1 MKVFTNLSITY
12 RLRKSKEPTFK
23 GAKVIYCRV
32 TLDTS
37 RADFSTKQRIA
48 EKQWCNFT
56 ERVKGSSQSIETINL
71 YLDSLTK
78 QITDLYLKY
87 RGSNSS
93 LNLVDI
99 KENIFHYN
107 ENSKSGLKEASRG
120 FNYVVG
126 LYIKDIEEKERVGI
140 ITNGTFKC
148 YRASINSLLEYVNLN
163 RVGSSEID
171 LKIMDKQYFYGF
183 EKFLL
188 TIKKMNKNSTH
199 KVLKHTRRIFT
210 YAYNNGWINSKPE
223 IWFNVKYV
231 NPPRPLLTME
241 EIKVL
246 MGLQLVEKNLE
257 ETLDCFLFQ
266 VFSGLS
272 YQELKT
278 LNNRHIK
285 HINGRYWIIIK
296 RKKTGNEQKLILLP
310 EALKIVQ
317 KYNANI
323 QNKDLV
329 AFLPVKSNQK
339 YNVNLKTLQS
349 LAGIE
354 TKMSSHLGRHVFA
367 TTIALSN
374 GMPLETVSK
383 ILGHTNMKTT
393 QIYAK
398 VLDDK
403 IALDFDSLSLNL
415 STKI

>member
-12 RLRKSKEPTFK
+12 RLRKSKIPHFK

-32 TLDTS
+32 TLDSS
-37 RADFSTKQRIA
+37 RADFSTKQKIV
-48 EKQWCNFT
+48 EKQWCKIT

-78 QITDLYLKY
+78 RITDLYLKH
-87 RGSNSS
+87 RGT
-93 LNLVDI
+93 NLSFGLIDI
-99 KENIFHYN
+99 KENIFSYT
-107 ENSKSGLKEASRG
+107 EPLKSSLKEANRG
-120 FNYVVG
+120 FNYVVS
-126 LYIKDIEEKERVGI
+126 LYLKDIEEKERVGL
-140 ITNGTFKC
+140 ITTGTFKC
-148 YRASINSLLEYVNLN
+148 YRASINSLIEYVNLN
-163 RVGSSEID
+163 RVGVSEID
-171 LKIMDKQYFYGF
+171 LKTMDKQYFYEF

-210 YAYNNGWINSKPE
+210 YAYNNGWISNKPE

-246 MGLQLVEKNLE
+246 IGLNLNEKHLE

-272 YQELKT
+272 YRELKT
-278 LNNRHIK
+278 LNNNHIK
-285 HINGRYWIIIK
+285 IIDGRYWIIIK

-310 EALKIVQ
+310 EALKIAE
-317 KYNANI
+317 KYKNDSMCNNLN
-323 QNKDLV
+323 QL
-329 AFLPVKSNQK
+329 LPVKSNQK
-339 YNVNLKTLQS
+339 YNVNLKVIQVI
-349 LAGIE
+349 AGIE
-354 TKMSSHLGRHVFA
+354 TKMCSHLGRHVFA

-383 ILGHTNMKTT
+383 ILGHTSMKTT

-398 VLDDK
+398 VLDEK
-403 IALDFDSLSLNL
+403 IALDFDSLSIKL